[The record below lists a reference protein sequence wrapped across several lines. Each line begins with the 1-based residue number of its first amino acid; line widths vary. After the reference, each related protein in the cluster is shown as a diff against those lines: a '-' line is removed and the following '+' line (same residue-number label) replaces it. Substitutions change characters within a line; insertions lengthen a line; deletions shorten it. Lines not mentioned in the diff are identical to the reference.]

1 MSPMHMIDKTEG
13 KIYSF
18 SAKHE
23 PIYHAKNGES
33 IIIETFDCFTDQI
46 QSEKTPLTE
55 LDWDKINPA
64 TGPIYVEGAE
74 PGDALKVTILA
85 IETDVKGVM
94 MVGPGLG
101 VLGEQIE
108 EMKVKVMHVRYGRV
122 LFNDISLPVRKMVG
136 VIGVAPAEG
145 EVNCGTPGAHGGNMD
160 NKMVTE
166 GATLYFPVNVPGA
179 LFALGDLHAAMGDG
193 EVSVSGVEV
202 AGTVTVKLEVIKGMK
217 VEQPILENGRYF
229 TQIASAE
236 TLDEAAKLATDL
248 LVKRLVAYTDM
259 SLEDAVMLMSAVGN
273 VEVCQM
279 VDPLMTVRAVFPK
292 SILGQLDTTLLP

>member
-1 MSPMHMIDKTEG
+1 MKVIEKTEG

-18 SAKHE
+18 SPNHA
-23 PIYHAKNGES
+23 PIYHAKSGES
-33 IIIETFDCFTDQI
+33 LVIQTYDCFTDQI
-46 QSEKTPLTE
+46 QSEKQPLTE
-55 LDWDKINPA
+55 LDWNQINPA
-64 TGPIYVEGAE
+64 TGPIYIEGAE

-101 VLGEQIE
+101 TLGEQVE

-122 LFNDISLPVRKMVG
+122 LFNQLSLPVRKMIG
-136 VIGVAPAEG
+136 VIGVAPKEG
-145 EVNCGTPGAHGGNMD
+145 EINCGTPGAHGGNMD
-160 NKMVTE
+160 NRMVTE
-166 GATLYFPVNVPGA
+166 GATLYFPVNVSGA

-202 AGTVTVKLEVIKGMK
+202 AGAVTVKLEVVKGLH
-217 VEQPILENGRYF
+217 VEHPILENARNF

-236 TLDEAAKLATDL
+236 TLDEASKLATDL
-248 LVKRLVAYTDM
+248 LVKRLVRYTNL
-259 SLEDAVMLMSAVGN
+259 SFEDALMLMSAVGH
-273 VEVCQM
+273 VEICQI

-292 SILGQLDTTLLP
+292 SILDQLETTLL

>member
-1 MSPMHMIDKTEG
+1 MKTIEKTEG

-18 SAKHE
+18 SPEHA
-23 PIYHAKNGES
+23 PIYHAQDGES
-33 IIIETFDCFTDQI
+33 LTIETYDCFTDQI
-46 QSEKTPLTE
+46 QSEKQPLSE
-55 LDWDKINPA
+55 LDWDQINPA
-64 TGPIYVEGAE
+64 TGPIYIEGAE
-74 PGDALKVTILA
+74 PGDALKVTILS

-108 EMKVKVMHVRYGRV
+108 EMKVKVMHVRHGRV
-122 LFNDISLPVRKMVG
+122 LFNHISLPVRKMIG
-136 VIGVAPAEG
+136 VIGTAPAKG
-145 EVNCGTPGAHGGNMD
+145 AVNCGTPGAHGGNMD
-160 NKMVTE
+160 NKMITE
-166 GATLYFPVNVPGA
+166 GATLYLPVQVPGA

-202 AGTVTVKLEVIKGMK
+202 AGSVTVKLDVVKGMK
-217 VEQPILENGRYF
+217 VEQPILENSRYF

-248 LVKRLVAYTDM
+248 LVKRLVTYTNLT
-259 SLEDAVMLMSAVGN
+259 LEDAVMLMSAVGN

-292 SILGQLDTTLLP
+292 SILGQLETTLLP

>member
-1 MSPMHMIDKTEG
+1 MKVIEKTEG

-18 SAKHE
+18 SPNHA
-23 PIYHAKNGES
+23 PIYHAKSGES
-33 IIIETFDCFTDQI
+33 LVIQTYDCFTNQI
-46 QSEKTPLTE
+46 QSEKQPLIE
-55 LDWDKINPA
+55 LDWDQINPA

-85 IETDVKGVM
+85 IETDVQGVM

-101 VLGEQIE
+101 TLGDQVE

-122 LFNDISLPVRKMVG
+122 LFNQLSLPVRKMIG
-136 VIGVAPAEG
+136 VIGVAPKEG
-145 EVNCGTPGAHGGNMD
+145 EINCGTPGAHGGNMD
-160 NKMVTE
+160 NRMVTE
-166 GATLYFPVNVPGA
+166 GATLYFPVNVSGA

-202 AGTVTVKLEVIKGMK
+202 AGAVTVKLEVVKGLK
-217 VEQPILENGRYF
+217 VEQPILENARNF

-236 TLDEAAKLATDL
+236 TLDEASKLATDL
-248 LVKRLVAYTDM
+248 LVKRLVAYTNL
-259 SLEDAVMLMSAVGN
+259 SLEDALMLMSAVGH
-273 VEVCQM
+273 VEICQM

-292 SILGQLDTTLLP
+292 SILDQLETTLL

>member
-1 MSPMHMIDKTEG
+1 MKVIEKTEG

-18 SAKHE
+18 SPNHE
-23 PIYHAKNGES
+23 PIYRAKSGES
-33 IIIETFDCFTDQI
+33 LVIQTYDCFTDQI
-46 QSEKTPLTE
+46 KSEKQPLSE
-55 LDWDKINPA
+55 LDWDQINPA

-101 VLGEQIE
+101 TLGDQVE

-122 LFNDISLPVRKMVG
+122 LFNQLSLPVRKMIG
-136 VIGVAPAEG
+136 VIGVAPKEG
-145 EVNCGTPGAHGGNMD
+145 EINCGTPGAHGGNMD
-160 NKMVTE
+160 NRMVTE
-166 GATLYFPVNVPGA
+166 GATLYFPVNVSGA

-202 AGTVTVKLEVIKGMK
+202 AGAVTVKLEVVKGLK
-217 VEQPILENGRYF
+217 VEHPILENVRNF

-236 TLDEAAKLATDL
+236 TLDEASKLATDL
-248 LVKRLVAYTDM
+248 LVKRLVAYTNL
-259 SLEDAVMLMSAVGN
+259 SFEDALMLMSAVGH
-273 VEVCQM
+273 VEICQI

-292 SILGQLDTTLLP
+292 SILDQLETTLL

>member
-1 MSPMHMIDKTEG
+1 MKVIEKTEG

-18 SAKHE
+18 SPNHE
-23 PIYHAKNGES
+23 PIYRAKSGES
-33 IIIETFDCFTDQI
+33 IVIQTYDCFTDQI
-46 QSEKTPLTE
+46 KSEKQPLSE
-55 LDWDKINPA
+55 LDWDQINPA

-101 VLGEQIE
+101 TLGDQVE

-122 LFNDISLPVRKMVG
+122 LFNQLSLPVRKMIG
-136 VIGVAPAEG
+136 VIGVAPKEG
-145 EVNCGTPGAHGGNMD
+145 EINCGTPGAHGGNMD
-160 NKMVTE
+160 NRMVTE
-166 GATLYFPVNVPGA
+166 GATLYFPVNVSGA

-202 AGTVTVKLEVIKGMK
+202 AGAVTVKLEVVKGLK
-217 VEQPILENGRYF
+217 VEHPILENVRNF

-236 TLDEAAKLATDL
+236 TLDEASKLATDL
-248 LVKRLVAYTDM
+248 LVKRLVAYTNL
-259 SLEDAVMLMSAVGN
+259 SFEDALMLMSAVGH
-273 VEVCQM
+273 VEICQI

-292 SILGQLDTTLLP
+292 SILDQLETTLL

>member
-1 MSPMHMIDKTEG
+1 MKTIHKTEG
-13 KIYSF
+13 TIYSF
-18 SAKHE
+18 SAEHE
-23 PIYHAKNGES
+23 PVYRAQNGES
-33 IIIETFDCFTDQI
+33 LTIETYDCFTDQI
-46 QSEKTPLTE
+46 QSEDTTLSE
-55 LDWDKINPA
+55 LNWDQINPA
-64 TGPIYVEGAE
+64 TGPIYIEGAE
-74 PGDALKVTILA
+74 PGDALKVTILS

-101 VLGEQIE
+101 VLGDQIE
-108 EMKVKVMHVRYGRV
+108 EMKVKVMHVRHGRV
-122 LFNDISLPVRKMVG
+122 LFNHISLPVRKMIG
-136 VIGVAPAEG
+136 VIGTAPAKG
-145 EVNCGTPGAHGGNMD
+145 AVNCGTPGAHGGNMD

-166 GATLYFPVNVPGA
+166 GATLYLPVHVPGA

-202 AGTVTVKLEVIKGMK
+202 AGSVTVKLEVVKDMK

-248 LVKRLVAYTDM
+248 LIKRLVTYTNLT
-259 SLEDAVMLMSAVGN
+259 LEEAVMLMSAVGN

-292 SILGQLDTTLLP
+292 SILGQLETTLLP

>member
-1 MSPMHMIDKTEG
+1 MKTIHKTEG
-13 KIYSF
+13 KVYSF
-18 SAKHE
+18 SPDHA
-23 PIYHAKNGES
+23 PIYYAEDGES
-33 IIIETFDCFTDQI
+33 LTIETYDCFTDQI
-46 QSEKTPLTE
+46 QSEKMPLTE
-55 LDWDKINPA
+55 LDWDQINPA
-64 TGPIYVEGAE
+64 TGPVYVEGAE
-74 PGDALKVTILA
+74 PGDALKVTILN

-101 VLGEQIE
+101 VLGDQIE

-122 LFNDISLPVRKMVG
+122 LFNHLSLPVRKMVG
-136 VIGVAPAEG
+136 VIGTAPATEA
-145 EVNCGTPGAHGGNMD
+145 VNCGTPGPHGGNMD

-166 GATLYFPVNVPGA
+166 GATLYLPVNVPGA

-202 AGTVTVKLEVIKGMK
+202 AGSVTVKLEVVKGMK
-217 VEQPILENGRYF
+217 VEQPILENSRYF

-248 LVKRLVAYTDM
+248 LVKRLVTYTNLT
-259 SLEDAVMLMSAVGN
+259 LEDAVMLMSAVGN

-292 SILGQLDTTLLP
+292 SILGQLETTLLP